1 MNALDQTVVRAAEH
15 GDDDGGEK
23 CPTSSSH
30 PMTRKRKRSYY
41 FEWIQLIS
49 AICIPLIITVY
60 TILDNHSNYLIA
72 SVNREKDLQIAEQNR
87 QTDLQIAERN
97 RQKDHQ
103 LAKDQQMENIL
114 TAYQDFLGRII
125 LETEDSLRNAPKA
138 AAVVR
143 FKTLTALE
151 QLDARRRNIVIRSLY
166 DAELITNLII
176 KDHSVKELGAVNL
189 QQIHLKDLTL
199 GSDRDLPAFP
209 PWEQRISWSYLSLPL
224 STFTN
229 VSFRHGILDCAYF
242 DSAHM
247 YLVDLS
253 FTQTTYRKQCSNSTD
268 DNGSVFLTHTQ
279 LVHTSI
285 YYVSWY
291 HAILSSA
298 TLTSVDMRKSHCFE
312 CQFVQTKLNQVDLS
326 SAVFTRYAH
335 TVNRSDFRRISMNQ
349 VTAYKTK
356 FQSIDFTESS
366 WMNTQAGNAEF
377 SDCIFASVVFH
388 NSSFAEGIFKQSE
401 FQNLEAYSIDFNHA
415 KFSHIIFSNS
425 TMDDINFSYFTCV
438 YCTFINV
445 TFENIIWTNAT
456 IRYSYFLDCH
466 IEYNQLINNAFDLT
480 ETSLL
485 NETTNSTNDKH
496 FLRLKKVKY
505 FIRIKTRESFLT
517 KNTTHFYL
525 MMLGTNINTD
535 LFEVQSAYSQL
546 AFYDPQQIDHFI
558 FENYHIGNVRFS
570 FIIICFVL
578 SSIAMKF
585 LLLDY
590 KYKMESN
597 L

>member
-199 GSDRDLPAFP
+199 GSHRDSPASYSRG
-209 PWEQRISWSYLSLPL
+209 QRISWNYLSLPFSIL
-224 STFTN
+224 TN

-279 LVHTSI
+279 LVNTSI

-356 FQSIDFTESS
+356 YHVYLY
-366 WMNTQAGNAEF
+366 M
-377 SDCIFASVVFH
+377 
-388 NSSFAEGIFKQSE
+388 
-401 FQNLEAYSIDFNHA
+401 
-415 KFSHIIFSNS
+415 IFS
-425 TMDDINFSYFTCV
+425 
-438 YCTFINV
+438 
-445 TFENIIWTNAT
+445 
-456 IRYSYFLDCH
+456 IR
-466 IEYNQLINNAFDLT
+466 NN
-480 ETSLL
+480 
-485 NETTNSTNDKH
+485 
-496 FLRLKKVKY
+496 
-505 FIRIKTRESFLT
+505 
-517 KNTTHFYL
+517 
-525 MMLGTNINTD
+525 
-535 LFEVQSAYSQL
+535 
-546 AFYDPQQIDHFI
+546 
-558 FENYHIGNVRFS
+558 
-570 FIIICFVL
+570 
-578 SSIAMKF
+578 
-585 LLLDY
+585 
-590 KYKMESN
+590 
-597 L
+597 

>member
-199 GSDRDLPAFP
+199 GSHRDSPASYSRG
-209 PWEQRISWSYLSLPL
+209 QRISWNYLSLPFSIL
-224 STFTN
+224 TN

-242 DSAHM
+242 HSTHM
-247 YLVDLS
+247 YSVELT
-253 FTQTTYRKQCSNSTD
+253 FTQTTFDKTCSNNTLD
-268 DNGSVFLTHTQ
+268 DGSITLAYTQ
-279 LVHTSI
+279 LINTSI
-285 YYVSWY
+285 YQVTWY
-291 HAILSSA
+291 HAIISA
-298 TLTSVDMRKSHCFE
+298 AILVSVDMRRSAFIE
-312 CQFVQTKLNQVDLS
+312 CKFTYAQLNQVDLS
-326 SAVFTRYAH
+326 SAIFMRLEH
-335 TVNRSDFRRISMNQ
+335 TIHRSNFRSISMNRI
-349 VTAYKTK
+349 TAYKTR
-356 FQSIDFTESS
+356 FESIDFTESS
-366 WMNTQAGNAEF
+366 WTNIQADNAVF
-377 SDCIFASVVFH
+377 SDCIFASTKFH
-388 NSSFAEGIFKQSE
+388 NSSFAEGIFTKSE
-401 FQNLEAYSIDFNHA
+401 FQNFKAYSIDFNHA
-415 KFSHIIFSNS
+415 EFSYITFSNS

-485 NETTNSTNDKH
+485 NETTNSTNDKP
-496 FLRLKKVKY
+496 FLHLKKVKY
-505 FIRIKTRESFLT
+505 FIRIKTGDSLVSEDTIHFSLT
-517 KNTTHFYL
+517 
-525 MMLGTNINTD
+525 MLGTNMNTD
-535 LFEVQSAYSQL
+535 QFKVQSIYSQRM
-546 AFYDPQQIDHFI
+546 FFEHPQQIDHFI
-558 FENYHIGNVRFS
+558 FENFHLGNVRFV
-570 FIIICFVL
+570 CFEL
-578 SSIAMKF
+578 
-585 LLLDY
+585 
-590 KYKMESN
+590 N
-597 L
+597 